1 MPTWT
6 IEVSDELNALLQN
19 EAARHDQTLDAT
31 VRGLLLAKMR
41 EVEAA
46 RVPLRA
52 RLKAAWQAFNN
63 AKKRGENAARLA
75 ELDEEIDEVLD
86 DIYCFEDSF
95 QEPTKPEDCV
105 PLDVVLKEMGYER
118 EIPGGSAGGRSQAD
132 QKAAGK
138 NSSPDV
144 ARSHRIGNAAAS
156 VRRKKAER
164 PQKPLPRA
172 S

>member
-6 IEVSDELNALLQN
+6 IEVSDELDTLLKT

-52 RLKAAWQAFNN
+52 RLDAAWKAFND
-63 AKKRGENAARLA
+63 AKARSESAARLE
-75 ELDEEIDEVLD
+75 ELDEAIDEVLD
-86 DIYCFEDSF
+86 DIHIFEDGLQKSV
-95 QEPTKPEDCV
+95 KPEDCV

-118 EIPGGSAGGRSQAD
+118 EIPSGSAGGCAQAD
-132 QKAAGK
+132 QKAA
-138 NSSPDV
+138 
-144 ARSHRIGNAAAS
+144 
-156 VRRKKAER
+156 
-164 PQKPLPRA
+164 
-172 S
+172 